1 MEIIPPKEQVEMEK
15 AIKFLVKHIDD
26 HCRNPKP
33 LIIHSLRVGLKAEE
47 LGLSQKAI
55 LAAFLHDLL
64 EDTNCTLDEIKKE
77 FGKEVAKLVFALT
90 QYKIKNYKLRWHKL
104 LAKIKKAGKE
114 AMLIKVIDANA
125 NSPYLL
131 LVKDKKILKETFWKM
146 NFTLKTLKPCIGKT
160 PAFFAFERNAKKMI
174 KKFNGKKT

>member
-1 MEIIPPKEQVEMEK
+1 MKIIPPKEQMEMEK
-15 AIKFLVKHIDD
+15 AIKFLVKHVDN

-33 LIIHSLRVGLKAEE
+33 LIMHSLKVGLKAEE

-55 LAAFLHDLL
+55 LAAFLHNLL
-64 EDTNCTLDEIKKE
+64 EDTDCKLIEIKKE
-77 FGKEVAKLVFALT
+77 FGSDVAKLVFALT
-90 QYKIKNYKLRWHKL
+90 QYKIKDYKLRWHKL

-146 NFTLKTLKPCIGKT
+146 NFTLKTLKPYSGET
-160 PAFFAFERNAKKMI
+160 AA
-174 KKFNGKKT
+174 